1 MLNAVSNV
9 LIFCDMEEFT
19 FEENLAV
26 ASAISTRI
34 RDLSKTINDCRP
46 LGLDTKTI
54 REIRANLLSAYWKLT
69 GVDYCL
75 NH

>member
-19 FEENLAV
+19 FEENLVV
-26 ASAISTRI
+26 ASAVSTRI
-34 RDLSKTINDCRP
+34 RYLNKTINCCRP
-46 LGLDTKTI
+46 LGLDTKTL
-54 REIRANLLSAYWKLT
+54 REIRASLLSAYWKLT
-69 GVDYCL
+69 GVDYCV